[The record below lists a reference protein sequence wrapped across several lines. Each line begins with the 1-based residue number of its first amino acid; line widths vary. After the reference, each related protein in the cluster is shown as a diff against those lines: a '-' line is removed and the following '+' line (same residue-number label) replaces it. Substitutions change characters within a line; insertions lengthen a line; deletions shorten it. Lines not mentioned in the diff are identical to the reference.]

1 MARVMTTPD
10 GRRVLL
16 RPLRLVRLSGHTT
29 GAAPLQGQVKAQ
41 SPASSPEAAAPKV
54 RVQPMPSGQ
63 SYRVLSAPE
72 HALVTPPLS
81 KELAGILEQFAQS
94 NGFNAEKPLAIHF
107 GRGTLGLHRFHR
119 AADVYAVGGKG
130 IGKWLQEWNA
140 AMRKASTAPTAEKR
154 EQIVADEQ
162 ARNFGFLLYKALQ
175 EQGKWAQPPGYPV
188 QLFGPWTRNEG
199 PHKAISDRLLYA
211 HRDHIHVAK

>member
-1 MARVMTTPD
+1 MTRIMTTPD

-16 RPLRLVRLSGHTT
+16 RPLRPVRLPTPTIG
-29 GAAPLQGQVKAQ
+29 GMPQQAQQQAQ
-41 SPASSPEAAAPKV
+41 SPVNSPETEILKI
-54 RVQPMPSGQ
+54 RVLPVPSGQ

-72 HALVTPPLS
+72 QGLVTPSLL
-81 KELAGILEQFAQS
+81 KELAGILEQFAQA

-130 IGKWLQEWNA
+130 IGKWLQEWNL
-140 AMRKASTAPTAEKR
+140 AMRKAATAPSSDER
-154 EQIVADEQ
+154 ERIVAEEKE
-162 ARNFGFLLYKALQ
+162 RNLGYKLYKALQ
-175 EQGKWAQPPGYPV
+175 ELGEWAQPPGYPV
-188 QLFGPWTRNEG
+188 QLFGPWTRSEG
-199 PHKAISDRLLYA
+199 PHKTISDRLLYS

>member
-1 MARVMTTPD
+1 MARIMTTPD

-29 GAAPLQGQVKAQ
+29 GAAPPQGQAKAQ
-41 SPASSPEAAAPKV
+41 SPAASPETEVPKV
-54 RVQPMPSGQ
+54 RVLPVPSDQ

-72 HALVTPPLS
+72 QALVTPPLA
-81 KELAGILEQFAQS
+81 KELAGVLEQFAQS
-94 NGFNAEKPLAIHF
+94 NGFTAEKPVAIHF
-107 GRGTLGLHRFHR
+107 GRGTLGLHRSYR

-130 IGKWLQEWNA
+130 IGNWLQEWNL
-140 AMRKASTAPTAEKR
+140 AMRKAAAASTSEEREKTVAEEK
-154 EQIVADEQ
+154 E
-162 ARNFGFLLYKALQ
+162 RNLGYKLYKTLQ
-175 EQGKWAQPPGYPV
+175 ELGEWAQPPGYPV
-188 QLFGPWTRNEG
+188 QLFGPWTRSEG